1 MECYKLKAK
10 LMKLGG
16 LQASKACIYILHGP
30 PTFVLKYAQDVIFI
44 YLVVQQNVNMAEF
57 WIQTSCYFFILE
69 TTEHF
74 LEMGY
79 WDAQFVMDTLYFK
92 PI

>member
-1 MECYKLKAK
+1 MLYWILVKSYLVECYKLKAK

-16 LQASKACIYILHGP
+16 LQLAKLAYILHGP

-57 WIQTSCYFFILE
+57 WIQTSYYFFILE
-69 TTEHF
+69 TT
-74 LEMGY
+74 
-79 WDAQFVMDTLYFK
+79 
-92 PI
+92 

>member
-1 MECYKLKAK
+1 
-10 LMKLGG
+10 MKLGG
-16 LQASKACIYILHGP
+16 LQLAKLAYTPYTPYTP

-57 WIQTSCYFFILE
+57 WIQTSYYFFILE
-69 TTEHF
+69 TTKHF
-74 LEMGY
+74 HEMGY
-79 WDAQFVMDTLYFK
+79 WDAQFVMDTLHFK